1 MAKPGLRTTPFMI
14 NLRVYDARETGP
26 LLVIESQRER
36 LLTAMVRAVA
46 ERGYDNVSIADVVQ
60 AAGVSRSA
68 FYEEFAN
75 KDDCMFAAYDAM
87 VEELIRRISTAFSAD
102 DPWPTKV
109 RLGLAG
115 LLEQFAT
122 EPELARMVAVE
133 VPAVG
138 PGAHQRY
145 RDAVERFLPFFRE
158 GREYSP
164 HGEELPSE
172 VELMA
177 VGGAEAIIF
186 DEVIA
191 GRTQRLP
198 ALLPEILFALLV
210 PYLGPEPAIE
220 EMRRATAHA

>member
-1 MAKPGLRTTPFMI
+1 M
-14 NLRVYDARETGP
+14 
-26 LLVIESQRER
+26 LVVEAQRER
-36 LLTAMVRAVA
+36 LLAAMVRAVA
-46 ERGYDNVSIADVVQ
+46 ERGYDNVSIADVVE

-68 FYEEFAN
+68 FYEEFAS
-75 KDDCMFAAYDAM
+75 KDECMFAAYDAM
-87 VEELIRRISTAFSAD
+87 VDELLRRISTAYSPD
-102 DPWPTKV
+102 DPWPTQV

-122 EPELARMVAVE
+122 EPELARMAAVDI
-133 VPAVG
+133 PAVG

-145 RDAVERFLPFFRE
+145 RDAVERFLPFFRK

-191 GRTQRLP
+191 GRTERLP

-210 PYLGPEPAIE
+210 PYLGPEGAIE
-220 EMRRATAHA
+220 EMRRATTST